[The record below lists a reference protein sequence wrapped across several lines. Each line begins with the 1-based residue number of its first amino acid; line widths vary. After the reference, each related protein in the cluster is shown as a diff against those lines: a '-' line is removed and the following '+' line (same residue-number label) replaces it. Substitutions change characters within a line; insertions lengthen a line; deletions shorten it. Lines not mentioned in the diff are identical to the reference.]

1 MPTHT
6 APALAAATTDSRL
19 SPTANKPT
27 PGDSP
32 RLSLFSPD
40 KESDE
45 VIDSAADSSA
55 ESVDVDDEE
64 QEPTPEELAAED
76 ADCRPVPGLPCP
88 SAPPAERLAD
98 DVHFDP
104 TALNPF
110 EPDLQS
116 LLDAAKLQGYLTYEQ
131 IDGFLPDEGG
141 DSTLTD
147 RLIAGCQTLGLDV
160 CDDPHAPP
168 EADDCV
174 RPRSSSSSSSSQQ
187 SGLNSG
193 SDAQALSSRDPIR
206 MYLSQMGGIPL
217 LSREREIFLAKQ
229 IEASRKWFRRHAVES
244 DWVLGKAVEMFQRV
258 LDGTLPFE
266 RTLRISETENTRKEQ
281 ILGRLP
287 LNLPT
292 MNRLLELNAA
302 DFAALRS
309 GSLNDEQRVAAA
321 ERMTARR
328 RKLAKLCEECS
339 LRTHRLMPLID
350 QLTAVCDRMYD
361 LRNDI
366 ARFASD
372 DRRIEEVA
380 ALRREL
386 DGLIDDCRESP
397 EQLRKRLREVRRR
410 IGQWTTAK
418 QRLSRSNLRLV
429 VSIAKKYRN
438 RGLSFLDL
446 IQEGNA
452 GLMRGVEKY
461 EFRRGYKFSTYATWW
476 IRQAITRA
484 VADHARTI
492 RIPVHMF
499 QNISSLKG
507 KAEAIRQRT
516 GRDATPEELAEVAG
530 MSVEDTEKVLRTWKH
545 PVSLDTPVGDSQDS
559 TYGDF
564 LQDDN
569 QANPLAGANM
579 ALLRDKIETVLKSLT
594 GREREII
601 RMRYGLNESGYSYTL
616 EETGRYFKVTRERIR
631 QIESKALRKLQ
642 HQTRTKHL
650 EGFATDDQIEEL
662 AVKQREEEAKETAR
676 LAARGR
682 RGKAAA

>member
-1 MPTHT
+1 MPTA
-6 APALAAATTDSRL
+6 APTLTLAAVDAPQTPRDASAT
-19 SPTANKPT
+19 PA
-27 PGDSP
+27 DSP
-32 RLSLFSPD
+32 RLFLFDPEE
-40 KESDE
+40 ESREVNDASGESADE
-45 VIDSAADSSA
+45 SAEDEREPTAAD
-55 ESVDVDDEE
+55 
-64 QEPTPEELAAED
+64 LAAEEPTE
-76 ADCRPVPGLPCP
+76 RGPIPGLPCP

-98 DVHFDP
+98 EAGFNSA
-104 TALNPF
+104 ALFPF
-110 EPDLQS
+110 EPELQS
-116 LLDAAKLQGYLTYEQ
+116 LLDAAALQGYLTYEQ

-147 RLIAGCQTLGLDV
+147 RLIAGCQRLGLDV

-168 EADDCV
+168 EADDCI
-174 RPRSSSSSSSSQQ
+174 RPKSTTSSNSSQL
-187 SGLNSG
+187 GAEG
-193 SDAQALSSRDPIR
+193 DAQALSSRDPIR

-244 DWVLGKAVEMFQRV
+244 DWILGKAVEMFTRV
-258 LDGTLPFE
+258 HEGTLPFE
-266 RTLRISETENTRKEQ
+266 RTLRISETENTRKDQ

-292 MNRLLELNAA
+292 MNRLLEQNAA

-309 GSLNDEQRVAAA
+309 GRLNDEERTAAA
-321 ERMTARR
+321 NRMTARR
-328 RKLAKLCEECS
+328 RKLAVLCEECS
-339 LRTHRLMPLID
+339 LRTHRLMPLVD

-361 LRNDI
+361 LRADI
-366 ARFASD
+366 ARFSSD
-372 DRRIEEVA
+372 ERRVDEVA
-380 ALRREL
+380 NLRREL
-386 DGLIDDCRESP
+386 DELIDDCRESP
-397 EQLRKRLREVRRR
+397 EQLRKRLREIRRR

-564 LQDDN
+564 LEDGN
-569 QANPLAGANM
+569 ETGPLAGANM

-601 RMRYGLNESGYSYTL
+601 RMRYGLNDQKYSYTL
-616 EETGRYFKVTRERIR
+616 E
-631 QIESKALRKLQ
+631 
-642 HQTRTKHL
+642 
-650 EGFATDDQIEEL
+650 
-662 AVKQREEEAKETAR
+662 
-676 LAARGR
+676 
-682 RGKAAA
+682 